1 MANEKVNKVVLGSEV
16 LIDLTSDT
24 VDASHLLYGISAH
37 DASGEIISGSCT
49 FDSDTTDADATAS
62 EILSG
67 KTAYVNKNKITGS
80 MTNRGGYDIELD
92 DLNGVTIP
100 SGYHDGSGTADI
112 DATEKAKIISG
123 NIKDGVTIL
132 GVLGTYTGAGVTAQ
146 TKTATP
152 TLSAQ
157 TILPDSG
164 YDYLSEVDIDAI
176 PVTRVV
182 NAQNGL
188 TVTIAGS

>member
-24 VDASHLLYGISAH
+24 VDASHLLYGYTAH
-37 DASGEIISGSCT
+37 GADGETVTGQCT
-49 FDSDTTDADATAS
+49 YDSDTTDADATAS

-67 KTAYVNKNKITGS
+67 KYAYVNKNKIEGT
-80 MTNRGGYDIELD
+80 MPNRGGAD
-92 DLNGVTIP
+92 VTISTLTDETIP
-100 SGYHDGSGTADI
+100 NGYHDGSGKAKI
-112 DATEKAKIISG
+112 DSTEKAKIIAS

-132 GVLGTYTGAGVTAQ
+132 GVLGTYTGEGVTAQ

-152 TLSAQ
+152 SLVSQ

-164 YDYLSEVDIDAI
+164 YDYLSEVDINAI

>member
-1 MANEKVNKVVLGSEV
+1 MANEKVNKVVLGSET

-24 VDASHLLYGISAH
+24 VTADKVLYGYSFHKA
-37 DASGEIISGSCT
+37 DGDTATGSCT

-62 EILSG
+62 EILAG
-67 KTAYVNKNKITGS
+67 KYAYVNKNKITGS
-80 MTNRGGYDIELD
+80 MTNRGAYDIELD
-92 DLNGVTIP
+92 DLNGATIP
-100 SGYHDGSGTADI
+100 SGYHDGSGTVDI
-112 DATEKAKIISG
+112 DATEKAKIIEG

-152 TLSAQ
+152 TLAQQ

-164 YDYLSEVDIDAI
+164 YDYLSQVTVNAT

-188 TVTIAGS
+188 TVTICGS

>member
-24 VDASHLLYGISAH
+24 VDASHLSYGYTAH
-37 DASGEIISGSCT
+37 GADGETVTGSCT

-67 KTAYVNKNKITGS
+67 KTAYVNGSKITGS

-92 DLNGVTIP
+92 DLNGATIP
-100 SGYHDGSGTADI
+100 AGYHDGSGTADI
-112 DATEKAKIISG
+112 DATEKSKIIAG

-132 GVLGTYTGAGVTAQ
+132 GVLGTYTGEGVTAQ
-146 TKTATP
+146 TKSATP
-152 TLSAQ
+152 SLVSQA
-157 TILPDSG
+157 ILPDSG
-164 YDYLSEVDIDAI
+164 YDYLAEVDIAPI

-182 NAQNGL
+182 NPQNGV
-188 TVTIAGS
+188 TVTIAGV

>member
-1 MANEKVNKVVLGSEV
+1 MANELVNKVVLGSET

-24 VDASHLLYGISAH
+24 AVENKVLYGFSFHKA
-37 DASGEIISGSCT
+37 DGSLGTGSCT

-62 EILSG
+62 EILAG
-67 KTAYVNKNKITGS
+67 KYAYVNKNKIEGT
-80 MTNRGGYDIELD
+80 MTNRGGADVTLTTLTDE
-92 DLNGVTIP
+92 TIP
-100 SGYHDGSGTADI
+100 SGYHDGSGKAKI
-112 DATEKAKIISG
+112 DSTEKAKIIAS

-132 GVLGTYTGAGVTAQ
+132 GVLGTYTGEGVTAQ

-152 TLSAQ
+152 SLTSQ

-182 NAQNGL
+182 NAQGGL